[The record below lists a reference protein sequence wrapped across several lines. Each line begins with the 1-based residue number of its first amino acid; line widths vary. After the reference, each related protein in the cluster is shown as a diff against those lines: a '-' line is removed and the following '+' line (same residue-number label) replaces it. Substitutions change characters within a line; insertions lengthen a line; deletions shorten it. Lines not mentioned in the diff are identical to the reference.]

1 MDNIEQKISEL
12 RERLNFYNKRYYVDA
27 VSEIT
32 DFEYDH
38 LLKDLEK
45 LEAENPQFFDPN
57 SPTQRVGGGI
67 LEGFENRPHAVP
79 MLSLANSYNEGELRD
94 FDGRVKRFLA
104 AEGVKADKV
113 KYVVEPKIDGV
124 SISLRY
130 ENGTLVYALTRGN
143 GQSGDDV
150 TANVR
155 TIKSIP
161 LKFENSDEVLEVRG
175 EIFMPKA
182 GFEKLNEKRES
193 EGKDR
198 FANPRN
204 ATAGSLKLLDSSTVA
219 ERPLDAIF
227 YANGFCSEPISSQ
240 SDFLSDIEKL
250 GFKVSDLNKVC
261 FGIDD
266 ALAHIAEIEKLKPEL
281 PFEIDGAVI
290 KVDDYQLREVLG
302 FTAKAPRWA
311 ISYKYEAEKALTR
324 VLGITVQVGRT
335 GALTPVAELEP
346 VFISGSTVSRATLHN
361 FDELERKDVRVGDLV
376 EIEKAGEIIPAVIR
390 VIMEERPAGAE
401 KFPRATVCPICGHE
415 AEDVAGETV
424 IRCVNTLCPAM
435 LKTSLIHFAS
445 KDAMDID
452 SLGPAVIELL
462 VDEDFINSPADLY
475 ELKTE
480 DRVKLMAFEGFGEK
494 SVMKLME
501 SLEKSKQRPADR
513 VLFALGIRHVGSKM
527 ASTLLKAFES
537 IDVMIEASNASLLNE
552 LKEKVGI
559 YFPAELKMRF
569 TGCKNLAES
578 LVIFADLL
586 RLKKNRTPFVSACP
600 IEAKDDS
607 VESVRTLIE
616 ELAPKAL
623 FHYKKV
629 SGIETAVTGSL
640 IRFFSEPDNLAMIE
654 RLKAAGLK
662 FGAEKVEVVES
673 QFTDKVCVITGTLHE
688 MGRRDAAALLTS
700 LGAKVTSSVS
710 KKTDY
715 LIAGENAGS
724 KLKKANDLGVKVL
737 DEQTFIALAKSM
749 DNPQVEENKVVKNE
763 MPEQLDLF

>member
-1 MDNIEQKISEL
+1 MSEIEKKILEL
-12 RERLNFYNKRYYVDA
+12 RERLNFYNRRYYVDA

-45 LEAENPQFFDPN
+45 LEAENPQFFDIN
-57 SPTQRVGGGI
+57 SPSQRVGGEV
-67 LEGFENRPHAVP
+67 LSEFETKKHSVA
-79 MLSLANSYNEGELRD
+79 MLSLGNTYNSQELTE
-94 FDGRVKRFLA
+94 FDERVKRFL
-104 AEGVKADKV
+104 GNDSSIT
-113 KYVVEPKIDGV
+113 YTVEPKIDGV
-124 SISLRY
+124 GISLRY
-130 ENGTLVYALTRGN
+130 ENGTLVHALTRGN
-143 GQSGDDV
+143 GEFGDDV
-150 TANVR
+150 TSNVK

-161 LKFENSDEVLEVRG
+161 LHLKNAPELVEVRG
-175 EIFMPKA
+175 EIFMDKA
-182 GFEKLNEKRES
+182 GFHKMNEAREQQ
-193 EGKDR
+193 GQDK

-204 ATAGSLKLLDSSTVA
+204 ATAGTLKSLDSSVA
-219 ERPLDAIF
+219 AARPLDAIL
-227 YANGFCSEPISSQ
+227 YAPGSLSFDPESQ
-240 SDFLSDIEKL
+240 SNFLETIKSL
-250 GFKVSDLNKVC
+250 GFKISSLNKTC
-261 FGIDD
+261 NGIDEVLQ
-266 ALAHIAEIEKLKPEL
+266 AVAELEKVRYSLD
-281 PFEIDGAVI
+281 FEIDGAVI
-290 KVDDYQLREVLG
+290 KVDDYALQRELG

-311 ISYKYEAEKALTR
+311 ISYKYEAEKAFTR

-346 VFISGSTVSRATLHN
+346 VFVSGSTVSRATLHN

-390 VIMEERPAGAE
+390 VIMDERPEGAE
-401 KFPRATVCPICGHE
+401 KFPRATVCPICGHD

-462 VDEDFINSPADLY
+462 VDEEFIDNPADLY

-494 SVMKLME
+494 SVTKLME
-501 SLEKSKQRPADR
+501 SIEKSKTRPADR

-537 IDVMIEASNASLLNE
+537 IDVMVEASDSSLLNE

-559 YFPAELKMRF
+559 YLPADLRMRL
-569 TGCKNLAES
+569 TGCKNLADT
-578 LVIFADLL
+578 LNIFADLL
-586 RLKKNRTPFVSACP
+586 RLKKNRTPFIAACP
-600 IEAKDDS
+600 IETKDDS
-607 VESVRTLIE
+607 VESVREVIE
-616 ELAPKAL
+616 KLVPKAL

-640 IRFFSEPDNLAMIE
+640 VRFFSEPENLQMIE

-710 KKTDY
+710 KKTDF

-737 DEQTFIALAKSM
+737 NEQEFIALTKTEGS
-749 DNPQVEENKVVKNE
+749 PQVEEIEVVKDE
-763 MPEQLDLF
+763 APKQLDLF